1 MMDKP
6 ELSLIMPAYNEGGN
20 IRSIIE
26 KADNIVKKIGLRYEL
41 IVVDDGSIDD
51 TAETAR
57 NTVTH
62 DSVNLTVIK
71 QDKNY
76 GKGFA
81 VKTGM
86 LRSHGAV
93 VLFADSGS
101 CVPYSDALPY
111 IGRIRRG
118 ELDIAIGS
126 RRHKNSIIHRDQPL
140 VRRVLSRLFHFAA
153 VVIAGLPK
161 KIKDSQCGFKV
172 YDGEKARLLFSEC
185 RIKGFLFDV
194 EILIRAHKK
203 GFRIQEFPIE
213 WTCDLD
219 TRLNPGSDTADVV
232 RDLLSLRKVKKDK

>member
-1 MMDKP
+1 MIT
-6 ELSLIMPAYNEGGN
+6 LSIVIPALNESSK
-20 IRSIIE
+20 ITSDIE
-26 KADNIVKKIGLRYEL
+26 AAAYFLVDTVERGEI

-57 NTVTH
+57 NTVTP
-62 DSVNLTVIK
+62 DSVDLIVIK
-71 QDKNY
+71 LDKNY

-86 LRSHGAV
+86 LRSHGSV
-93 VLFADSGS
+93 VMFADSGN
-101 CVPYSDALPY
+101 CVPYLNALPY
-111 IGRIRRG
+111 VDKIRRG

-126 RRHKNSIIHRDQPL
+126 RRLKNSIIHRDQPL
-140 VRRVLSRLFHFAA
+140 FRRFISRLFHFAA
-153 VVIAGLPK
+153 DVIAGLPK
-161 KIKDSQCGFKV
+161 KIKDSQCGFKI
-172 YDGEKARLLFSEC
+172 YDGEKALQLFSEC

-219 TRLNPGSDTADVV
+219 TRLRPTSDAMGVFKE
-232 RDLLSLRKVKKDK
+232 LISLRKINKTEDK